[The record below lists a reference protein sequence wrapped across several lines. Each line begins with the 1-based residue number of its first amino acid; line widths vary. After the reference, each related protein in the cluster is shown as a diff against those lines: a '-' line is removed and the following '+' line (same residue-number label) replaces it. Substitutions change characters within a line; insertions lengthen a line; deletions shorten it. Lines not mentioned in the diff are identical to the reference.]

1 MRPGRGGV
9 FWPGSHRSRAGCGGV
24 YGVMRA
30 WLLAVPA
37 CVIMLAGCGGVVPPS
52 AGRTAAGARP
62 PARFGSV
69 GVVEPSRS
77 LAAPVWGWRASAGV
91 PGFTAGFLAGVR
103 FVSAAEGWVVGQGKI
118 LATTGGGR
126 YWAVQDR
133 GGLDLTSV
141 DFVCG
146 EVGWAVGTH
155 LVLAASDGRGALGAA
170 G

>member
-1 MRPGRGGV
+1 
-9 FWPGSHRSRAGCGGV
+9 
-24 YGVMRA
+24 
-30 WLLAVPA
+30 
-37 CVIMLAGCGGVVPPS
+37 
-52 AGRTAAGARP
+52 
-62 PARFGSV
+62 
-69 GVVEPSRS
+69 
-77 LAAPVWGWRASAGV
+77 
-91 PGFTAGFLAGVR
+91 LAGVR